1 MCLCACG
8 REEDQEE
15 AEKDWES
22 QFESRSEEPNQN
34 SRGLIPLWKPTKSDR
49 HHLSAS
55 LSQTHTPKED
65 PASQPAQPAHPLENP
80 EHSFTGVSYSHIS
93 PPQSAMTESV
103 SGSSLLQARG
113 DTHSTSHEHSH
124 HHHIRSHHKRL
135 HQHQQSHQHLEKKE
149 AHPADDSSV
158 VHIVQTV
165 DVVQIIDGSGAT
177 ISLSTVAPP
186 PPPTK
191 SAPPNVLQA
200 LPDHKVAVAA
210 TTDDAAADSL
220 HTPIPTTPTPSPEL
234 DISASLSMSPS
245 FPTVESYA
253 KISSTPL
260 PSGSSSGAFPSFSGV
275 TNVTTTPTTQR
286 ECIPIISSLKLV
298 ARPHISNSP
307 QLLFLQRCRRHHQSL
322 AMAPSL

>member
-1 MCLCACG
+1 
-8 REEDQEE
+8 
-15 AEKDWES
+15 
-22 QFESRSEEPNQN
+22 
-34 SRGLIPLWKPTKSDR
+34 
-49 HHLSAS
+49 
-55 LSQTHTPKED
+55 
-65 PASQPAQPAHPLENP
+65 
-80 EHSFTGVSYSHIS
+80 
-93 PPQSAMTESV
+93 MTESV

-260 PSGSSSGAFPSFSGV
+260 PSGSSSGAFPSFPVSYFFNVVADTINLSQWHRHFETDSGSKSHHV
-275 TNVTTTPTTQR
+275 YPSQLVWYCFIQRFVYDDSSIFRLCNSFDCLINRCVGIIVAITVAIAIAISIAISRAFDTNQQR
-286 ECIPIISSLKLV
+286 
-298 ARPHISNSP
+298 
-307 QLLFLQRCRRHHQSL
+307 
-322 AMAPSL
+322 